1 MPDGHLYIFFG
12 KMSIQVFCL
21 FFVFCFLIRSVFLSI
36 SSISCLYTLDIN
48 PLSVIFANIFSHS
61 VDCIFMLLMVFFAIQ
76 KFLHLIRSH
85 LIPCL
90 FFALETD
97 PKKKCCYHL
106 YQTVFCLCFLLGV
119 LCVLVLYLSLL
130 IHFEFIFVYGMKKCA
145 HFLLLQVAVQFSQH
159 RLLKRLCFLCCVF
172 LPPLLWDNWP

>member
-21 FFVFCFLIRSVFLSI
+21 FVFFLIRSVFLSV

-48 PLSVIFANIFSHS
+48 PLSDIFANIFSHS
-61 VDCIFMLLMVFFAIQ
+61 VDCTFMLLVVFFAIQ

-85 LIPCL
+85 LFPCL

-97 PKKKCCYHL
+97 PKKML
-106 YQTVFCLCFLLGV
+106 LPFISNSVLPMFSSRSFMCFGR
-119 LCVLVLYLSLL
+119 
-130 IHFEFIFVYGMKKCA
+130 IFKP
-145 HFLLLQVAVQFSQH
+145 FNPF
-159 RLLKRLCFLCCVF
+159 
-172 LPPLLWDNWP
+172 